1 MIEQQSNSIK
11 FLVFFVASKQGST
24 GLTVT
29 VDVYNPSGT
38 KIVNGSSASEVG
50 GGVYSYTL
58 SSGSVSSDGEY
69 VAIFKTTD
77 SDVDQQHIPALW
89 VVGRAGI
96 ENLDAS
102 VSSRSDFD
110 ETTDTVDVG
119 AVSGNS
125 VTTTDDFK
133 ADVSTLAVEANVV
146 GHVTTALASYDPPTK
161 NELDTAVSTLAVE
174 ANVVGHVTTALTS
187 YDPPT
192 KNELDTAVST
202 IQGTDGDDLK
212 DLSDELSSA
221 ITTLQSFMQ
230 SNIVQSQRTISTT
243 TNQMV
248 VKDSAGSTIATFN
261 LYDQNG
267 DAAHVDI
274 YQTELV

>member
-1 MIEQQSNSIK
+1 
-11 FLVFFVASKQGST
+11 
-24 GLTVT
+24 
-29 VDVYNPSGT
+29 
-38 KIVNGSSASEVG
+38 
-50 GGVYSYTL
+50 VYSYTL

-89 VVGRAGI
+89 VVGRAGV
-96 ENLDAS
+96 ENLDES

-133 ADVSTLAVEANVV
+133 ADVSTLAVEANVE
-146 GHVTTALASYDPPTK
+146 GHVTTSLA
-161 NELDTAVSTLAVE
+161 
-174 ANVVGHVTTALTS
+174 S